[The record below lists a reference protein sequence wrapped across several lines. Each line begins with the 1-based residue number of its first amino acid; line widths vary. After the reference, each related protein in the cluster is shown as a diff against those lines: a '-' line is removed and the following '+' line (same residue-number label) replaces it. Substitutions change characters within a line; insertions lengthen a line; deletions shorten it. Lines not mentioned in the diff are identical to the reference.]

1 MGMATLTIRNLDDD
15 LKARLRIE
23 AARKGHS
30 MEEEVRSIL
39 QRALSAPAPETG
51 LGSRIHR
58 RFALLGGAELDLPR
72 REALPR
78 AADVGE

>member
-1 MGMATLTIRNLDDD
+1 MARLTIRNLDEG
-15 LKARLRIE
+15 LKARLRME

-39 QRALSAPAPETG
+39 QRALSAPTPEAG
-51 LGSRIHR
+51 LGTRIHQ
-58 RFALLGGAELDLPR
+58 RFALLGGVELDLPR
-72 REALPR
+72 RNAQPR